1 MIKISTRPKIKY
13 NYFFDINKIDNKFI
27 PTQILNLKGLDSKL

>member
-13 NYFFDINKIDNKFI
+13 NYFFDPDNVITKIFTIK
-27 PTQILNLKGLDSKL
+27 